1 MVSKSENGDLMI
13 KQDHQQKFA
22 AQMEAYQKSKDRYS
36 EDLSAEKNPVFK
48 LSSANTRSKKK
59 FMLPLESRRFPVL
72 GEVPLCV
79 STLPNR

>member
-36 EDLSAEKNPVFK
+36 EDLSVAKNPVFK
-48 LSSANTRSKKK
+48 LSHCGCGTQD
-59 FMLPLESRRFPVL
+59 LI
-72 GEVPLCV
+72 G
-79 STLPNR
+79 